1 MASESDQLNVLY
13 VSEYPPDK
21 GAVSDYLYHMV
32 KNMPETMNIDI
43 LSESGEQPD
52 EDRQMENADVIGE
65 VPDKKGWQELDL
77 TKYDLIHFQYYVS
90 GLREFFKYKITGG
103 KTPETLITLHDVP
116 KETKHKLLFTV
127 FRNVILLTDETEKKF
142 RNAHPLLT
150 KILGHKVYRAPYL
163 GIEKKLPEIVE
174 SKDIETELDSS
185 DTNIVA
191 PGFIHDK
198 KGFHKVVEAFPDILK
213 EYPDAKLTFAGGM
226 HRDGDTEY
234 LERIEKMIEESPVKE
249 KINKTGVLPTEY
261 HVYQYMKEADIVV
274 LPFDEISQSASVT
287 KTLAMGTPP
296 IVTPLDTLKEPIN
309 NYGGK
314 MIEEDNQKE
323 LKKGI
328 KKALDNLPNVKSEK
342 IREELSWQNNA
353 EKHLEI
359 YEDLIG

>member
-1 MASESDQLNVLY
+1 MKILY

-21 GAVSDYLYHMV
+21 GAVSDYLYHLV
-32 KNMPETMNIDI
+32 KNLPEGLEIDI
-43 LSESGEQPD
+43 LSESGEKPD
-52 EDRQMENADVIGE
+52 EDRQMENVEVIGE
-65 VPDKKGWQELDL
+65 VPDKKEWQQLDL
-77 TKYDLIHFQYYVS
+77 TNYDIIHFQYYVS

-103 KTPETLITLHDVP
+103 NSPETLITLHDVP
-116 KETKHKLLFTV
+116 KELKHKLLFTV

-142 RNAHPLLT
+142 RKAHPLLT

-163 GIEKKLPEIVE
+163 GIEKELPQIVE
-174 SKDIETELDSS
+174 SKNIETELDSS

-198 KGFHKVVEAFPDILK
+198 KGFHKVIEAFPDLLE

-226 HRDGDTEY
+226 HRTGDTEY
-234 LERIEKMIEESPVKE
+234 LERIEKMMEQNPAKE

-261 HVYQYMKEADIVV
+261 NVYQYMKEADVVV

-287 KTLAMGTPP
+287 KTLAMGTVP
-296 IVTPLDTLKEPIN
+296 IVTPLDTLKEPIK
-309 NYGGK
+309 NYGGV
-314 MIEEDNQKE
+314 MIEKDDQVE

-328 KKALDNLPNVKSEK
+328 KKALENPPEIKSEK

-353 EKHLEI
+353 EKHVEI
-359 YEDLIG
+359 YEDMRK